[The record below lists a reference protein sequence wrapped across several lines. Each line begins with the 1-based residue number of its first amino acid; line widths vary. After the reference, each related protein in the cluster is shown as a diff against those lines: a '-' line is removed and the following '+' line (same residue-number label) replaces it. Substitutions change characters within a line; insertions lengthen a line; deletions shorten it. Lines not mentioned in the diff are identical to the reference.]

1 MTKYAVLLSTLFIS
15 FQSHAFRLDPMVVH
29 FTAKGKGA
37 TQVLK
42 LDNPTG
48 EKIPVQIEVVTRDEK
63 TGTEKREK
71 TSEFTI
77 YPEQVVLLPHEK
89 RNVRIT
95 FSGELG
101 NEEKSYRIIASQLPV
116 ELKET
121 NAKSKKATGANVT
134 FMLQYVASAY
144 VTPEGAT
151 ADVKV
156 KDVKLLS
163 PKSLSVVVYNE
174 GTAHRLLYVKSF
186 KVLEK
191 GKVVAEI
198 KKPEGIEGVNLL
210 AKSQKTV
217 VLPLEKPLKGTEQT
231 VQMELSESSD

>member
-1 MTKYAVLLSTLFIS
+1 MTKYAILIGVLLSCLQS
-15 FQSHAFRLDPMVVH
+15 FAFRLDPMVVH

-48 EKIPVQIEVVTRDEK
+48 DKIPVQIEVVTRDEK
-63 TGTEKREK
+63 SGNEKREK
-71 TSEFTI
+71 TSEFTV

-95 FSGELG
+95 FSGDLG

-121 NAKSKKATGANVT
+121 NAKSKKAAGANVT

-144 VTPEGAT
+144 VTPEGAS

-217 VLPLEKPLKGTEQT
+217 VLPLEKALKGTDCT
-231 VQMELSESSD
+231 VQMELTESSD